1 MFKTNA
7 YFDGNVMSIA
17 MDSAEGNATVGV
29 IAKGEYEFGT
39 ATIEFMTVI
48 AGKLDVLLPGET
60 EWKAFRKFETFRV
73 EKGVRFK
80 VRADEDVPYFCL
92 YK

>member
-17 MDSAEGNATVGV
+17 LNSAEGNATVGV
-29 IAKGEYEFGT
+29 MAKGEYEFGT
-39 ATIEFMTVI
+39 ATIELMTVI
-48 AGKLDVLLPGET
+48 AGELDVLLPGET
-60 EWKAFRKFETFRV
+60 AWKTYGKFETFRV
-73 EKGVRFK
+73 EKDVRFK
-80 VRADEDVPYFCL
+80 VRAAEDVPYFCV